1 MDLNTYK
8 KYIQI
13 LNEELVPAMGCTEPI
28 AIAYAITVNKAQGL
42 TLDKANIVPG
52 FFAPGQLYT
61 AITRIKNVHNI
72 SIIGELKESDL
83 VVDSRALSL
92 IA

>member
-1 MDLNTYK
+1 
-8 KYIQI
+8 
-13 LNEELVPAMGCTEPI
+13 MGCTEPI

-72 SIIGELKESDL
+72 SIIGDLKESDL